1 MKIDKTPIHWESIAG
16 INLPRARFWLI
27 DRRTR
32 LTLTPRLCVLWEG
45 GGYKPPRLGPIVLIG
60 DTIFVCTAA
69 VNWEKQNPKFRD
81 TAFTLILSSSP
92 SPPHPP
98 SSNHMS
104 VIFSPL
110 PPSHTLPLSHTRVNL
125 IFRFPSFSFL
135 RFARKPAL
143 IEFHFFNSILSLS
156 GAPGFQFRFCS
167 KFDYL
172 RVCTCSASGLDSSVT
187 SWLYLRYCINSAL
200 TCRETFVSDLI
211 GIDSEYYFTSECFMF
226 RFRLLT
232 KIYV

>member
-1 MKIDKTPIHWESIAG
+1 MMIIIQTDPNFKQGMKIDKTPIQWESIAG
-16 INLPRARFWLI
+16 INLPRARFWQI
-27 DRRTR
+27 DGRTR
-32 LTLTPRLCVLWEG
+32 LTLTPRLCVLWLGG

-81 TAFTLILSSSP
+81 TTFTLILSSSP

-110 PPSHTLPLSHTRVNL
+110 PPSHTLSLSLTHTRVNL

-156 GAPGFQFRFCS
+156 LERPDFSSDFVPNLIISVSAPAAQADS
-167 KFDYL
+167 TVLSLLDYICDIVL
-172 RVCTCSASGLDSSVT
+172 TPRWRVERPL
-187 SWLYLRYCINSAL
+187 
-200 TCRETFVSDLI
+200 FVI
-211 GIDSEYYFTSECFMF
+211 
-226 RFRLLT
+226 
-232 KIYV
+232 

>member
-1 MKIDKTPIHWESIAG
+1 MWGGWGWGG
-16 INLPRARFWLI
+16 IN
-27 DRRTR
+27 
-32 LTLTPRLCVLWEG
+32 
-45 GGYKPPRLGPIVLIG
+45 PPRLGPIVLIG
-60 DTIFVCTAA
+60 NTIFVCTAA
-69 VNWEKQNPKFRD
+69 VDWEKQNPKFRD
-81 TAFTLILSSSP
+81 TTLPLILSSSP

-110 PPSHTLPLSHTRVNL
+110 PLTPSLSHTRVNL

-156 GAPGFQFRFCS
+156 LSGAPGFQFRFCS

-172 RVCTCSASGLDSSVT
+172 RLCTCSASGLDSSVT
-187 SWLYLRYCINSAL
+187 S
-200 TCRETFVSDLI
+200 
-211 GIDSEYYFTSECFMF
+211 
-226 RFRLLT
+226 
-232 KIYV
+232 

>member
-1 MKIDKTPIHWESIAG
+1 MMIIIQTDPNFKQGMKIDKTPIHWESIAG
-16 INLPRARFWLI
+16 INLPRARFWQK
-27 DRRTR
+27 DVRTR
-32 LTLTPRLCVLWEG
+32 LTLTPRQRGGWRG
-45 GGYKPPRLGPIVLIG
+45 GGINPSRLGPIVLIG

-81 TAFTLILSSSP
+81 TTFTLILSSSI

-110 PPSHTLPLSHTRVNL
+110 PLTPSLSHTRVNL

-187 SWLYLRYCINSAL
+187 SWLYLRYCVNSML
-200 TCRETFVSDLI
+200 TDVSRDL
-211 GIDSEYYFTSECFMF
+211 CFWFNRFWF
-226 RFRLLT
+226 RVLF
-232 KIYV
+232 Y